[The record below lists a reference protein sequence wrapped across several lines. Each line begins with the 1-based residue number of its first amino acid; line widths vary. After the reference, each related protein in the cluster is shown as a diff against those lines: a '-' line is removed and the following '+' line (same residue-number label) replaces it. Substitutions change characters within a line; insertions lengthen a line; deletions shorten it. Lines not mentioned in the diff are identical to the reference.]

1 MKQIKLISKFE
12 PRVYQQSIFA
22 NSLNKNSLVVLPTGL
37 GKTVIAL
44 MLATYYFNQNNKKIL
59 FLAPTKPLVE
69 QQKISFEQFIENSDE
84 FNFQVLTGLV
94 SPKKRATLYKEQ
106 DFIFSTPQLIE
117 NDIINRVLD
126 PNDFGLVIIDE
137 AHRGTGNYAYGFIAQ
152 EFDKTYTKILALTA
166 SPGTNISQIREVM
179 TNLCINHIEVKRY
192 EDEDVKPYVNKT
204 NIKHIE
210 IELGEE
216 LVKIKDL
223 LQKVYNKK
231 LQELKELDLDIKK
244 PLVSKKDLLD
254 LQVALRSRITTGDTD
269 EHVWSAIS
277 IAAALMKLS
286 YGQELFESQE
296 IAAAYVYFHN
306 FFRSG
311 GDKSKAAEALTYDID
326 FRDAYGKIKTLRE
339 KNILHP
345 KLEKLK
351 ELITLNIHKNK
362 DLKIIVFNQYRESAQ
377 KIVEELSKIE
387 DINPVLFVGQAK
399 KGEFK
404 LSQKQQKEVIQNFRD
419 ARHNVLVS
427 TSVGEEGLDIP
438 KVDLV
443 IFYEPVPS
451 AIRTIQRVGRT
462 GRFNEGNA
470 FILQSLG
477 TRDMITRHV
486 ANAKEK
492 SMYKALD
499 KIKSEGLG
507 KTESPGKTG
516 NKGLAEFINNKQQE
530 ENKNE
535 MNMFDLL
542 LHKKNLKIGID
553 IDDTI
558 AEVWRK
564 EILENYNKKY
574 KKNIT
579 LNDIKSH
586 NFNGDENLKKEFF
599 DFHYKNITKHKLF
612 PKAKEIILKLLE
624 RGDEIFFITSRPN
637 LDEKDTRI
645 WFDLNFGDIF
655 KDNIH
660 FTFQYN
666 DPCKSIPV
674 KTLGIDILIDDA
686 PHHIENVSKEK
697 KLVLMYNQPWNENIN
712 EGDYKKRVRSWEE
725 IENYF
730 FKKKEVESTI
740 SKQMNSKI
748 PIYVDQRENTDLIK
762 EIYSIEELEV
772 HSKQLDV
779 GDIVINENI
788 AIERK
793 AKIDFVNSIID
804 KRLFPQLMDLARNF
818 RRPILILEGEEN
830 IFTLRN
836 LNPNVIR
843 ATLSA
848 IAVDLRIPILV
859 TNNMQET
866 AQMIRTIAKRTIKEK
881 KEISLVSDKKS
892 HSENEEMEKFVSS
905 IPKINVVNAK
915 GLLKHFKSL
924 NELINASEKELLE
937 VQGIGPGRAKFLKDF
952 FEREYQL

>member
-1 MKQIKLISKFE
+1 MKQVRLISKFE
-12 PRVYQQSIFA
+12 PRSYQQSIFA

-44 MLATYYFNQNNKKIL
+44 MLATYYFNQNQKKIL

-69 QQKISFEQFIENSDE
+69 QQKVSFENFYENSED

-94 SPKKRATLYKEQ
+94 SPKKRALLYKEQ

-126 PNDFGLVIIDE
+126 PKDFGLVIIDE

-152 EFDKTYTKILALTA
+152 EFDKAYTKILALTA

-210 IELGEE
+210 IELGKE
-216 LVKIKDL
+216 LVEVKDL
-223 LQKVYNKK
+223 LQKVYNSK
-231 LQELKELDLDIKK
+231 LEELKQLDIGITK

-254 LQVALRSRITTGDTD
+254 IQIALRSKISSGEAD
-269 EHVWSAIS
+269 ENVWAAIS

-326 FRDAYGKIKTLRE
+326 FRDAYGKIKTLKE

-351 ELITLNIHKNK
+351 EIIALEIHKNK
-362 DLKIIVFNQYRESAQ
+362 NLKIIVFNQYRESAQ

-387 DINPVLFVGQAK
+387 DIKPVLFVGQAK

-404 LSQKQQKEVIQNFRD
+404 LSQKEQKQVIQDFRD
-419 ARHNVLVS
+419 AMYNILVS

-470 FILQSLG
+470 YILQSLG

-499 KIKSEGLG
+499 KLVSDFNKLENKKVEKGLG
-507 KTESPGKTG
+507 DY
-516 NKGLAEFINNKQQE
+516 IN
-530 ENKNE
+530 
-535 MNMFDLL
+535 
-542 LHKKNLKIGID
+542 KKN
-553 IDDTI
+553 TI
-558 AEVWRK
+558 E
-564 EILENYNKKY
+564 
-574 KKNIT
+574 
-579 LNDIKSH
+579 
-586 NFNGDENLKKEFF
+586 
-599 DFHYKNITKHKLF
+599 
-612 PKAKEIILKLLE
+612 
-624 RGDEIFFITSRPN
+624 
-637 LDEKDTRI
+637 
-645 WFDLNFGDIF
+645 
-655 KDNIH
+655 
-660 FTFQYN
+660 
-666 DPCKSIPV
+666 
-674 KTLGIDILIDDA
+674 
-686 PHHIENVSKEK
+686 
-697 KLVLMYNQPWNENIN
+697 
-712 EGDYKKRVRSWEE
+712 
-725 IENYF
+725 
-730 FKKKEVESTI
+730 
-740 SKQMNSKI
+740 SKQPSNEKESDLSKQLNGKI

-762 EIYSIEELEV
+762 EIYSIDELEV

-779 GDIVINENI
+779 GDIVITENI

-830 IFTLRN
+830 IYTLRN

-848 IAVDLRIPILV
+848 IAVDLRIPIIV

-866 AQMIRTIAKRTIKEK
+866 AQMIRTIAKRTKKDK

-892 HSENEEMEKFVSS
+892 HSENEEMEKFISS

-915 GLLKHFKSL
+915 GLLTHFKSL
-924 NELINASEKELLE
+924 KDLINASEKDLLE
-937 VQGIGPGRAKFLKDF
+937 VSGIGPGRAKFLREF
-952 FEREYQL
+952 FDREYQL

>member
-1 MKQIKLISKFE
+1 MKQVQLVKDFA
-12 PRVYQQSIFA
+12 PRSYQQSIFA

-44 MLATYYFNQNNKKIL
+44 MLATYYFNSNNKKIL

-69 QQKISFEQFIENSDE
+69 QQKVSFENFYENSEE

-94 SPKKRATLYKEQ
+94 SPKKRALLYKEQ

-126 PNDFGLVIIDE
+126 PKDFGLVIIDE

-152 EFDKTYTKILALTA
+152 EFDKAYTKILALTA

-192 EDEDVKPYVNKT
+192 EDEDEKPYVNKT

-210 IELGEE
+210 IELGKE
-216 LVKIKDL
+216 LVEVKDL
-223 LQKVYNKK
+223 LQKVYNSK
-231 LQELKELDLDIKK
+231 LEELKQLDIGITK

-254 LQVALRSRITTGDTD
+254 IQIALRSKISSGEAD
-269 EHVWSAIS
+269 ENVWAAIS

-326 FRDAYGKIKTLRE
+326 FRDAYGKIKTLKE

-345 KLEKLK
+345 KLQKLK
-351 ELITLNIHKNK
+351 EIIALEIHKNK

-419 ARHNVLVS
+419 AKHNILVS

-470 FILQSLG
+470 YILQSLG

-492 SMYKALD
+492 SMYKALEKLVSD
-499 KIKSEGLG
+499 FNKLENKKVEKGLG
-507 KTESPGKTG
+507 DY
-516 NKGLAEFINNKQQE
+516 IN
-530 ENKNE
+530 
-535 MNMFDLL
+535 
-542 LHKKNLKIGID
+542 
-553 IDDTI
+553 
-558 AEVWRK
+558 
-564 EILENYNKKY
+564 

-579 LNDIKSH
+579 
-586 NFNGDENLKKEFF
+586 E
-599 DFHYKNITKHKLF
+599 
-612 PKAKEIILKLLE
+612 
-624 RGDEIFFITSRPN
+624 
-637 LDEKDTRI
+637 
-645 WFDLNFGDIF
+645 
-655 KDNIH
+655 
-660 FTFQYN
+660 
-666 DPCKSIPV
+666 
-674 KTLGIDILIDDA
+674 
-686 PHHIENVSKEK
+686 
-697 KLVLMYNQPWNENIN
+697 
-712 EGDYKKRVRSWEE
+712 
-725 IENYF
+725 
-730 FKKKEVESTI
+730 
-740 SKQMNSKI
+740 SKQPSNEKESDLSKQLNPKI

-762 EIYSIEELEV
+762 EIYSIDELEV

-779 GDIVINENI
+779 GDIVITENI

-830 IFTLRN
+830 IYTLRN

-848 IAVDLRIPILV
+848 IAVDLRIPIIV

-866 AQMIRTIAKRTIKEK
+866 AQMIRTIAKRTKKDK

-892 HSENEEMEKFVSS
+892 HSENEEMEKFISS

-915 GLLKHFKSL
+915 GLLSHFKSL
-924 NELINASEKELLE
+924 KDLINASEKELLE
-937 VQGIGPGRAKFLKDF
+937 VQGIGPGRAKFLRKF
-952 FEREYQL
+952 FDREYQL

>member
-1 MKQIKLISKFE
+1 MKQVQLIKDFA
-12 PRVYQQSIFA
+12 PRSYQQSIFA
-22 NSLNKNSLVVLPTGL
+22 NSMDKNALVVLPTGL

-44 MLATYYFNQNNKKIL
+44 MLATYYFNSNNKKIL

-69 QQKISFEQFIENSDE
+69 QQKVSFENFYENSQD

-94 SPKKRATLYKEQ
+94 SPKKRALLYKEQ

-126 PNDFGLVIIDE
+126 PKDFGLVIIDE

-152 EFDKTYTKILALTA
+152 EFDKAYTKILALTA

-210 IELGEE
+210 IELGKE
-216 LVKIKDL
+216 LVEIKDL
-223 LQKVYNKK
+223 LQKVYNSK
-231 LQELKELDLDIKK
+231 LEELKQLDIGITK

-254 LQVALRSRITTGDTD
+254 IQIALRSKISSGEAD
-269 EHVWSAIS
+269 ENVWAAIS

-296 IAAAYVYFHN
+296 IAAAYIYFHN

-326 FRDAYGKIKTLRE
+326 FRDAYGKIKTLKE

-351 ELITLNIHKNK
+351 EIITLEIHKNK

-404 LSQKQQKEVIQNFRD
+404 LSQKEQKEVIQNFRD
-419 ARHNVLVS
+419 AKHNVLVS

-470 FILQSLG
+470 YILQSLG

-492 SMYKALD
+492 SMYKALEKLVSD
-499 KIKSEGLG
+499 FNKLENKKVEKGLG
-507 KTESPGKTG
+507 DY
-516 NKGLAEFINNKQQE
+516 IN
-530 ENKNE
+530 
-535 MNMFDLL
+535 
-542 LHKKNLKIGID
+542 
-553 IDDTI
+553 
-558 AEVWRK
+558 
-564 EILENYNKKY
+564 
-574 KKNIT
+574 KKNI
-579 LNDIKSH
+579 
-586 NFNGDENLKKEFF
+586 
-599 DFHYKNITKHKLF
+599 
-612 PKAKEIILKLLE
+612 
-624 RGDEIFFITSRPN
+624 
-637 LDEKDTRI
+637 
-645 WFDLNFGDIF
+645 
-655 KDNIH
+655 
-660 FTFQYN
+660 
-666 DPCKSIPV
+666 
-674 KTLGIDILIDDA
+674 
-686 PHHIENVSKEK
+686 IESK
-697 KLVLMYNQPWNENIN
+697 QPIN
-712 EGDYKKRVRSWEE
+712 E
-725 IENYF
+725 
-730 FKKKEVESTI
+730 KESEL
-740 SKQMNSKI
+740 SKQLNPKI

-762 EIYSIEELEV
+762 EIYSIDELEV

-779 GDIVINENI
+779 GDIVITENI

-830 IFTLRN
+830 IYTLRN

-848 IAVDLRIPILV
+848 IAVDLRIPIIV

-866 AQMIRTIAKRTIKEK
+866 AQMIRTIAKRTKKDK

-915 GLLKHFKSL
+915 GLLSHFKSL
-924 NELINASEKELLE
+924 KDLINASEKELLE
-937 VQGIGPGRAKFLKDF
+937 VQGIGPGRAKFLREF

>member
-1 MKQIKLISKFE
+1 MKQVQLVKDFA
-12 PRVYQQSIFA
+12 PRSYQQSIFA

-44 MLATYYFNQNNKKIL
+44 MLATYYFNSNNKKIL

-69 QQKISFEQFIENSDE
+69 QQKVSFENFYENSEE

-94 SPKKRATLYKEQ
+94 SPKKRALLYKEQ

-126 PNDFGLVIIDE
+126 PKDFGLVIIDE

-152 EFDKTYTKILALTA
+152 EFDKAYTKILALTA

-210 IELGEE
+210 IELGKE
-216 LVKIKDL
+216 LVEVKDL
-223 LQKVYNKK
+223 LQKVYNSK
-231 LQELKELDLDIKK
+231 LEELKQLDIGITK

-254 LQVALRSRITTGDTD
+254 IQIALRSKISSGEAD
-269 EHVWSAIS
+269 ENVWAAIS

-326 FRDAYGKIKTLRE
+326 FRDAYGKIKTLKE

-345 KLEKLK
+345 KLQKLK
-351 ELITLNIHKNK
+351 EIIALEIHKNK

-419 ARHNVLVS
+419 AKHNILVS

-470 FILQSLG
+470 YILQSLG

-492 SMYKALD
+492 SMYKALEKLVSD
-499 KIKSEGLG
+499 FNKLENKKVEKGLG
-507 KTESPGKTG
+507 DY
-516 NKGLAEFINNKQQE
+516 IN
-530 ENKNE
+530 
-535 MNMFDLL
+535 
-542 LHKKNLKIGID
+542 
-553 IDDTI
+553 
-558 AEVWRK
+558 
-564 EILENYNKKY
+564 
-574 KKNIT
+574 KKNI
-579 LNDIKSH
+579 
-586 NFNGDENLKKEFF
+586 
-599 DFHYKNITKHKLF
+599 
-612 PKAKEIILKLLE
+612 
-624 RGDEIFFITSRPN
+624 
-637 LDEKDTRI
+637 
-645 WFDLNFGDIF
+645 
-655 KDNIH
+655 
-660 FTFQYN
+660 
-666 DPCKSIPV
+666 
-674 KTLGIDILIDDA
+674 
-686 PHHIENVSKEK
+686 IE
-697 KLVLMYNQPWNENIN
+697 
-712 EGDYKKRVRSWEE
+712 
-725 IENYF
+725 
-730 FKKKEVESTI
+730 
-740 SKQMNSKI
+740 SKQPSNEKESDLSKQLNPKI

-762 EIYSIEELEV
+762 EIYSIDELEV

-779 GDIVINENI
+779 GDIVITENI

-830 IFTLRN
+830 IYTLRN

-848 IAVDLRIPILV
+848 IAVDLRIPIIV

-866 AQMIRTIAKRTIKEK
+866 AQMIRTIAKRTKKDK

-892 HSENEEMEKFVSS
+892 HSENEEMEKFISS

-915 GLLKHFKSL
+915 GLLSHFKSL
-924 NELINASEKELLE
+924 KDLINASEKELLE
-937 VQGIGPGRAKFLKDF
+937 VQGIGPGRAKFLREF
-952 FEREYQL
+952 FDREYQL